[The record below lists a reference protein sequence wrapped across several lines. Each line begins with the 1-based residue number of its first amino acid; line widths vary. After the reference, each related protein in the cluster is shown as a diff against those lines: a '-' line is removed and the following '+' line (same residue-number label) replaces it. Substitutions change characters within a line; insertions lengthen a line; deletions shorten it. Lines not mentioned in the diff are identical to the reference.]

1 MPIKKTV
8 EEVAEVGLINGSTLA
23 ATTFI
28 ELEMILKIVLL
39 SLTIGYTVYKWYT
52 HYKRNKKK

>member
-1 MPIKKTV
+1 MPLKKVT
-8 EEVAEVGLINGSTLA
+8 EEIAEVGIINGSTLA

-39 SLTIGYTVYKWYT
+39 SLTIGYTVYKWYS
-52 HYKRNKKK
+52 HYRRNKK

>member
-1 MPIKKTV
+1 MPIKKAT
-8 EEVAEVGLINGSTLA
+8 EEIAEVGLINGSTLA

-28 ELEMILKIVLL
+28 ELEMILKIILL

-52 HYKRNKKK
+52 HYNRNKKK

>member
-1 MPIKKTV
+1 MPLKKVT
-8 EEVAEVGLINGSTLA
+8 EEIAEVGIINGSTLA

-39 SLTIGYTVYKWYT
+39 SLTIGYTVYKWYS
-52 HYKRNKKK
+52 HYKRNKK

>member
-8 EEVAEVGLINGSTLA
+8 EEIAEVGIINGSTLA

-28 ELEMILKIVLL
+28 ELEMILKIILL
-39 SLTIGYTVYKWYT
+39 SLTIGYTLYKWYT
-52 HYKRNKKK
+52 HYNRNKKK

>member
-1 MPIKKTV
+1 MPLKKVT
-8 EEVAEVGLINGSTLA
+8 EEVAEVGIINGSTLA

-39 SLTIGYTVYKWYT
+39 SLTIGYTVYKWYS
-52 HYKRNKKK
+52 HYRRNKK